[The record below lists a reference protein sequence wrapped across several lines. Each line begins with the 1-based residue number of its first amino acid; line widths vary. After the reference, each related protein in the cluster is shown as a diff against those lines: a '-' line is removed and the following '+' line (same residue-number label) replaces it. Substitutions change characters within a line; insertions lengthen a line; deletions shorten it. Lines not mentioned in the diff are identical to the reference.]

1 MELTCSARLSLC
13 QIPQRNRLR
22 LAISAG
28 RLTAPGTF
36 LTKGDHMAAA
46 ILTTKNLLKAQLG
59 IPDSVTTFDATL
71 TLIAA
76 AVNLEVENFCNRHFT
91 FQDYIETLFGTDDKD
106 IQLRNHPI
114 SYILY
119 SASGRDVA
127 MTITYIG
134 TGQGGVDIPPTDQ
147 DMPTDLINL
156 ISNGVVT
163 SVVIGATDTLGAI
176 ATAIDLLAE
185 WSATVDAVSAN
196 FPARALTPR
205 AITNLIQNDQVPI
218 QMAMSALQLTAVN
231 NAPGDY
237 IASRVITE
245 SNQSTIMYRGGYQT
259 IPADLQYGATQLG
272 ADTFNA
278 SLIDGNL
285 KSERIGNYSW
295 ARDIALYITE
305 QVAKKFQ
312 VFIAYKNFPG
322 A

>member
-1 MELTCSARLSLC
+1 
-13 QIPQRNRLR
+13 
-22 LAISAG
+22 
-28 RLTAPGTF
+28 
-36 LTKGDHMAAA
+36 MAAA
-46 ILTTKNLLKAQLG
+46 TLTTKDLLKAQLG
-59 IPDSVTTFDATL
+59 IPISVTTFDATL

-91 FQDYIETLFGTDDKD
+91 FQDYIETLYGTDDKD

-114 SYILY
+114 KYILY
-119 SASGRDVA
+119 SASGRDA
-127 MTITYIG
+127 ALTITYTG
-134 TGQGGVDIPPTDQ
+134 TGQGGIDIPPTDQ
-147 DMPTDLINL
+147 NIPLAEVNL
-156 ISNGVVT
+156 ISNGIVT
-163 SVVIGATDTLGAI
+163 TLVISSADTLDTL
-176 ATAIDLLAE
+176 ATAISLLAE
-185 WSATVDAVSAN
+185 WTATVESVNAS

-205 AITNLIQNDQVPI
+205 AITNLVQNDDVVI
-218 QMAMSALQLTAVN
+218 KMAMSALTITAVN

-237 IASRVITE
+237 IASRVISE
-245 SNQSTIMYRGGYQT
+245 SNQSTIIYRGGYQT

-312 VFIAYKNFPG
+312 IFIAYKNFPG